1 MTLPNENSS
10 LATDTESPVMEEKKE
25 PAAEE
30 SEDISELHNSEVQ
43 ETDAVNLPEGGDLQG
58 KGEVPQEEG
67 EVPQEEGEVPQE
79 EGEFPSEDSDDEAP
93 EGIDLKASKAKA
105 VEKRKHEEESQRTLV
120 SEKKKK
126 RKKIEERNVTQQ
138 RAKTKLTEKLVKLP
152 DSVLSLVDD
161 VIDSSA
167 PPSEVGDQEQPELNI
182 GLTNPNRITFDTD
195 ESGSDSEDE
204 QQGLLSNIDVKNV
217 EDVSKGGVPS
227 NIRDFLKEHFYGGRF
242 RREEY
247 KQTPHN
253 KKSRKKLLT
262 R

>member
-10 LATDTESPVMEEKKE
+10 LATGTESPVMEEKKE

-30 SEDISELHNSEVQ
+30 SEDMSDLHNSEVQ
-43 ETDAVNLPEGGDLQG
+43 ETDAVDLPERGDPQG
-58 KGEVPQEEG
+58 K
-67 EVPQEEGEVPQE
+67 GEVPQE

>member
-30 SEDISELHNSEVQ
+30 SEDISEFHNSKVQ
-43 ETDAVNLPEGGDLQG
+43 ETDAVDETKPETGDPHE
-58 KGEVPQEEG
+58 KGEVPSEKG
-67 EVPQEEGEVPQE
+67 EVPSEKGEV
-79 EGEFPSEDSDDEAP
+79 PSEDSDDEAP

>member
-43 ETDAVNLPEGGDLQG
+43 ETDAVDLPEGGDPQG
-58 KGEVPQEEG
+58 K
-67 EVPQEEGEVPQE
+67 GEVPQE